1 MADIDWRS
9 VCLGLAVIGA
19 CLLLFVQ
26 YMTGELGEDEEQRH
40 PDFQFGF
47 RGDE

>member
-1 MADIDWRS
+1 MADIDWRA

-26 YMTGELGEDEEQRH
+26 YMTGDLGEDEEQYSGT
-40 PDFQFGF
+40 DYQEGF
-47 RGDE
+47 K